1 MNNDENILF
10 EYPLK
15 SDRKELNERL
25 ISQSRLVKRL
35 RASAFGGLLSALI
48 CYLLSAVIPKSS
60 FIFFI
65 LTVIF
70 VVLSLIVL
78 KVVLRIDAHIL
89 MISANDKTLE
99 LDYVINDNV
108 TALTLSYDDISSVR
122 FADKSFKNVSIA
134 YLNDSQRLCFASY
147 KLNEYSYEQGFFL
160 YIIAKIIPEKC
171 LFDTRKIAE
180 KYGFEYDYFNHIQ
193 SRSHK

>member
-10 EYPLK
+10 EYPMK
-15 SDRKELNERL
+15 SDRKEFKEQLE
-25 ISQSRLVKRL
+25 SQRKLVKRL
-35 RASAFGGLLSALI
+35 RAGAFVGLLLALSF
-48 CYLLSAVIPKSS
+48 YLLSAVLPESS
-60 FIFFI
+60 SVFFV

-70 VVLSLIVL
+70 LVLSFIIL
-78 KVVLRIDAHIL
+78 KVVLRTDAHIL
-89 MISANDKTLE
+89 MISASDKAVE
-99 LDYVINDNV
+99 LDYFINAES
-108 TALTLSYDDISSVR
+108 TSLMLFYDSIDSIS
-122 FADKSFKNVSIA
+122 FADKSFRVVSIA

-180 KYGFEYDYFNHIQ
+180 KYGFEYQYFNHIQ
-193 SRSHK
+193 NKR